1 MTDFSSKFVVYYNV
15 NQFNATDKAV
25 PARFLVSLDFPLV
38 SKASDYAVA
47 VVKAKFD
54 VSAMPSYNPPP
65 KPPAPILPSSVLI
78 DKLLIQSS
86 TLSVIGSMYSNN
98 LQSQTILDVDYRQDD
113 NSTPLYFQPWYP
125 QPLTLNSPMPIQV
138 IDLNVVVQF
147 EDGSQTP
154 LLVPPDTNWSA
165 RLAFIRRF

>member
-15 NQFNATDKAV
+15 NQFNGTSKAI

-54 VSAMPSYNPPP
+54 VSAMPDYQPNPPVP
-65 KPPAPILPSSVLI
+65 NPIPASQLI

-86 TLSVIGSMYSNN
+86 TLSVIGSMYANN
-98 LQSQTILDVDYRQDD
+98 LQSQTIMDVDYRQDD
-113 NSTPLYFQPWYP
+113 TSTPLYFQPPYP

-154 LLVPPDTNWSA
+154 LLVPPNTNWSA